1 MILKRYAIFFI
12 ALIFSCNLISCGL
25 SKDKMI
31 NLRLNELNEDAKI
44 SNKHLDDILGVLK
57 SKDKE
62 ALKEMFSVSALK
74 VAKDIDKGI
83 DYVMDFFD
91 GEIISVDG
99 GPGRSAES
107 NNSGVSV
114 AEDTYQYTIT
124 TDKGIYEVFLIYIS
138 KDTFNPENEG
148 LYMLQIIDGNN
159 VKSECDKGQVIRCPG
174 VYCPPVTQY
183 TDIKFQDG
191 TEVAGGFKFLK
202 YEEDHSD
209 GKFNIYATIQS
220 EIAYGWLNIAYCF
233 FDSNGKKIGLA
244 SGGIEKFKAGD
255 SVKIKLTATSYGSED
270 LKYED
275 IASCRF
281 YGIDAY

>member
-1 MILKRYAIFFI
+1 MNIKKLTLILTVIISSF
-12 ALIFSCNLISCGL
+12 NLVSCG
-25 SKDKMI
+25 STKDKMI
-31 NLRLNELNEDAKI
+31 NSRLNELNESSKI
-44 SNKHLDDILGVLK
+44 RDKRSREVFEVLK

-220 EIAYGWLNIAYCF
+220 EIAYGNVKVSYCF
-233 FDSNGKKIGLA
+233 FDSSGEKIGLA
-244 SGGIEKFKAGD
+244 VGGKTKLEAGNTFEI
-255 SVKIKLTATSYGSED
+255 SLTAED
-270 LKYED
+270 YDGNKLNYED
-275 IASCRF
+275 IASCEF
-281 YGIDAY
+281 YGIKAR